1 MALSVNVAQLQRLQG
16 AFPTDDV
23 QWLPQPRQPEQS
35 DNSTFVNTLKDAV
48 NRVDGA
54 QKAAEGQIEAFVAG
68 EQENLHEVM
77 ISMNQAKLH
86 FQLMTETRNKMLETY
101 QELMRM
107 PV

>member
-1 MALSVNVAQLQRLQG
+1 MALSMNVAQLQRLQG
-16 AFPTDDV
+16 AFPSDDL
-23 QWLPQPRQPEQS
+23 QRLPQPRQTEQPDGS
-35 DNSTFVNTLKDAV
+35 SFVDTLKDAV
-48 NRVDGA
+48 NSVDGA
-54 QKAAEGQIEAFVAG
+54 QKAAEGQIESFIAG

-86 FQLMTETRNKMLETY
+86 FQLMTETRNKVLETY

>member
-1 MALSVNVAQLQRLQG
+1 MNVAQLQRLQT
-16 AFPTDDV
+16 AFPSDEL
-23 QWLPQPRQPEQS
+23 QSLPVPRQPERA
-35 DNSTFVNTLKDAV
+35 DGSTFMDTLQSAINT
-48 NRVDGA
+48 VDDS
-54 QKAAEGQIEAFVAG
+54 QKAAEGQIEAFIAG